1 MAHTR
6 RDAILCRTERRA
18 DGHVPQVSPE
28 TAMREWQTE
37 DVVVEGTDE
46 RLPRTE

>member
-1 MAHTR
+1 MRFFAGLSVEQTAHV
-6 RDAILCRTERRA
+6 L
-18 DGHVPQVSPE
+18 QVSPE